1 MTPLDATRYLWLAWA
16 ITWFAAAV
24 WSGRTVKR
32 PAIAREVAY
41 RVITSAG
48 AVLLFGVAGIRR
60 HDIPFWRLDGA
71 FGWLLAAVA
80 LAGTL
85 FMWWARVTL
94 GRLWSGSVTHKA
106 GHYVIDHGP
115 YAIVRHPIY
124 TGLIVAI
131 AATVGIRASAQTLI
145 GAMLM
150 TIGVYIKARLEE
162 NFLRTELGP
171 AYDAYR
177 QRVPMLIPSGRELVF
192 RDAR

>member
-16 ITWFAAAV
+16 VTWVAAAI

-41 RVITSAG
+41 RVITGAG
-48 AVLLFGVAGIRR
+48 AVLIFGMAALRR
-60 HDIPFWRLDGA
+60 HDILFWRLDGA
-71 FGWLLAAVA
+71 AGWLFAAVVLGGA
-80 LAGTL
+80 L

-94 GRLWSGSVTHKA
+94 GRFWSGSVTQKA
-106 GHYVIDHGP
+106 GHYVIDRGP

-124 TGLIVAI
+124 TGLIVGI
-131 AATVGIRASAQTLI
+131 TATVCVRASLQTLM

-171 AYDAYR
+171 AYDAYA
-177 QRVPMLIPSGRELVF
+177 QRVPMLIPVGGLR
-192 RDAR
+192 RRT